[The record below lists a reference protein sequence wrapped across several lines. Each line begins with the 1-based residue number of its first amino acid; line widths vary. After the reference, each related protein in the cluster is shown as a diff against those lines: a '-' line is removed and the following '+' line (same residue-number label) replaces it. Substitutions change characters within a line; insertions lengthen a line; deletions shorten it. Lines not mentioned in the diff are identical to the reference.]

1 MKGPPGENA
10 FGAGMAGNL
19 PAVQAV
25 RPTDPTAGTHVQ
37 VRVRHARSEDVP
49 LIFEN
54 IGYWASRGRM
64 LVRPMQNIFENLRDF
79 FVAEVDGEDG
89 PVFAGNG
96 ALHILWGDIA
106 EVRGL
111 AVAPGVQA
119 KGVGRAIVA
128 ATEEEARR
136 VGIPVLFA
144 WTYEVAF
151 FEKCGFQLIDK
162 TRDLHPR
169 VWSEC
174 LRCPFYVGC
183 NENGVVK
190 RLDGV
195 PMPHNLPEPPPAQVP
210 PGIR

>member
-1 MKGPPGENA
+1 MSRAP
-10 FGAGMAGNL
+10 MA
-19 PAVQAV
+19 PSA
-25 RPTDPTAGTHVQ
+25 AGTPVVT
-37 VRVRHARSEDVP
+37 VRRARSEDVP
-49 LIFEN
+49 RIFEN
-54 IGYWASRGRM
+54 IGHWAAEGRM
-64 LVRPMQNIFENLRDF
+64 LVRPMQSIFENLRDF
-79 FVAEVDGEDG
+79 FVAEIDDGTG

-96 ALHILWGDIA
+96 AMHILWGDIA

-119 KGVGRAIVA
+119 RGVGRRIVEA
-128 ATEEEARR
+128 CEEEARQ

-144 WTYEVAF
+144 WTYEVGF
-151 FEKCGFQLIDK
+151 FERCGFQLIDK
-162 TRDLHPR
+162 TRELHPR

-190 RLDGV
+190 RLEGV

-210 PGIR
+210 PGVR

>member
-1 MKGPPGENA
+1 MSQPQTAPHHPESA
-10 FGAGMAGNL
+10 PRL
-19 PAVQAV
+19 SLSV
-25 RPTDPTAGTHVQ
+25 RP
-37 VRVRHARSEDVP
+37 ARAEDVP

-54 IGYWASRGRM
+54 IGQWASEGRM

-79 FVAEVDGEDG
+79 FVAEVDDG
-89 PVFAGNG
+89 SGPRFAGNG

-111 AVAPGVQA
+111 AVAKGVQA
-119 KGVGRAIVA
+119 RGVGRALVA
-128 ATEEEARR
+128 ACEEEARR
-136 VGIPVLFA
+136 VGIPVVFA
-144 WTYEVAF
+144 WTYEVGF
-151 FEKCGFQLIDK
+151 FERCGYTLIDK
-162 TRDLHPR
+162 SRDLHPR

-183 NENGVVK
+183 NENGMVK

-195 PMPHNLPEPPPAQVP
+195 PMPRNLPEPPPAQVP

>member
-1 MKGPPGENA
+1 MSRAQPGTLDA
-10 FGAGMAGNL
+10 GAA
-19 PAVQAV
+19 AI
-25 RPTDPTAGTHVQ
+25 T
-37 VRVRHARSEDVP
+37 VRHARAEDVP

-54 IGYWASRGRM
+54 IGHWASEGRM

-79 FVAEVDGEDG
+79 FVAEIDHGDG
-89 PVFAGNG
+89 PTFAGNG
-96 ALHILWGDIA
+96 AMHILWGDIA

-119 KGVGRAIVA
+119 RGVGRSLVEAC
-128 ATEEEARR
+128 EQEARR

-144 WTYEVAF
+144 WTYEVGF
-151 FEKCGFQLIDK
+151 FERCGFGLIDK
-162 TRDLHPR
+162 TRELHPR

-190 RLDGV
+190 HLDGV
-195 PMPHNLPEPPPAQVP
+195 AMPHNLPEPPPAQVP

>member
-1 MKGPPGENA
+1 MGFDSVVTRQIQVPPVGP
-10 FGAGMAGNL
+10 
-19 PAVQAV
+19 VS
-25 RPTDPTAGTHVQ
+25 
-37 VRVRHARSEDVP
+37 VRHARSEDVP

-54 IGYWASRGRM
+54 IGYWAGQGRM
-64 LVRPMQNIFENLRDF
+64 LVRPMQSIFENLRDF
-79 FVAEVDGEDG
+79 FVAEVITDEG
-89 PVFAGNG
+89 PRFAGNG

-111 AVAPGVQA
+111 AVAPEA
-119 KGVGRAIVA
+119 RASGVGRALVA

-144 WTYEVAF
+144 WTYEVGF
-151 FEKCGFQLIDK
+151 FERCGFNLIDK
-162 TRDLHPR
+162 TRELHPR

-190 RLDGV
+190 RLDDV
-195 PMPHNLPEPPPAQVP
+195 PFPLNLPEPPPAQVP

>member
-1 MKGPPGENA
+1 VTTAMTDTAQPPRT
-10 FGAGMAGNL
+10 L
-19 PAVQAV
+19 TV
-25 RPTDPTAGTHVQ
+25 RP
-37 VRVRHARSEDVP
+37 ARSEDVP

-54 IGYWASRGRM
+54 IGFWAGQGRM

-79 FVAEVDGEDG
+79 FVAELDEGDG
-89 PVFAGNG
+89 PRFAGNG
-96 ALHILWGDIA
+96 AMHILWGDIA

-111 AVAPGVQA
+111 AVAPDVRSS
-119 KGVGRAIVA
+119 GVGRKLVEAC
-128 ATEEEARR
+128 ESEARR

-144 WTYEVAF
+144 WTYEVGF
-151 FEKCGFQLIDK
+151 FQRCGFRLIDK

-195 PMPHNLPEPPPAQVP
+195 SMPHNLPEPPPAQIP

>member
-1 MKGPPGENA
+1 MSAARLTPSASGKT
-10 FGAGMAGNL
+10 
-19 PAVQAV
+19 VVTV
-25 RPTDPTAGTHVQ
+25 R
-37 VRVRHARSEDVP
+37 RARSEDVP
-49 LIFEN
+49 RIFEN
-54 IGYWASRGRM
+54 IGHWAAEGRM

-79 FVAEVDGEDG
+79 FVAELDQGDG

-96 ALHILWGDIA
+96 AMHILWGDIA

-119 KGVGRAIVA
+119 RGVGRRIVEA
-128 ATEEEARR
+128 CEEEARR

-144 WTYEVAF
+144 WTYEVGF
-151 FEKCGFQLIDK
+151 FERCGFQLIDK

-190 RLDGV
+190 RLEGV

-210 PGIR
+210 PGVR